1 MRKGTTWG
9 MLLVEDAEDLLE
21 WVVDNGE
28 HLLHE
33 TPDLQRITT
42 VSRSTCKEARR
53 GEEAGT

>member
-1 MRKGTTWG
+1 